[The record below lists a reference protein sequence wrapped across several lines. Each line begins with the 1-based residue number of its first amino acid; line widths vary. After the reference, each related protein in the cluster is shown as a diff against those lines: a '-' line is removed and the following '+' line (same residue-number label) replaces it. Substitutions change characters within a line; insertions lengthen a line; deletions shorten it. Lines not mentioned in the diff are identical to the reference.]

1 MPSNGAIATV
11 TPRQIPTS
19 TFSADNYVSESY
31 PRYAGTHLGINTDYI
46 VAELSRQRLHP
57 VLLSSHSDP
66 CPQLRHRC
74 CMLHLILQ
82 LLFSRRKL
90 HFRPCNS
97 FLRRLR
103 IYNSRILNI
112 LIRTNSNVA
121 TVITT
126 EGNTCTSYASSAS
139 ATASATAS
147 TNATEFTRSTTT
159 QSTASE
165 SAVITKSSAGKVKI
179 KWRTSV
185 AVVLGILLAITLFQA
200 SL

>member
-11 TPRQIPTS
+11 IPRQIPTI
-19 TFSADNYVSESY
+19 TFSADNYVSVSY

-46 VAELSRQRLHP
+46 VAELFRQRLHP

-112 LIRTNSNVA
+112 LIRTNGNVA

-126 EGNTCTSYASSAS
+126 EGNTCKILHPTHLLRQLLRLRMQQNLRDLQLHKAPH
-139 ATASATAS
+139 
-147 TNATEFTRSTTT
+147 RSP
-159 QSTASE
+159 Q
-165 SAVITKSSAGKVKI
+165 
-179 KWRTSV
+179 
-185 AVVLGILLAITLFQA
+185 
-200 SL
+200 